1 MLSARKFRL
10 IPKDLAYELHYFKY
24 LYNRPS
30 TLEASIV

>member
-1 MLSARKFRL
+1 MLSARKSRL

-24 LYNRPS
+24 YNRPS